1 MLKFLI
7 DECLSLDLVE
17 VARDHGFSE
26 SSHVA
31 WLGKAGRKDWA
42 LKTFILEGDWT
53 FVTRNSIDFRGL
65 AEKPGTKGQYADV
78 ALHAGLVCING
89 PDGMTADPST
99 SVGMTNSVSAALDEI
114 GNADQ
119 LVNEV
124 IEVDLDSLETDF
136 TIRRYT
142 LPEEAE

>member
-1 MLKFLI
+1 
-7 DECLSLDLVE
+7 
-17 VARDHGFSE
+17 
-26 SSHVA
+26 
-31 WLGKAGRKDWA
+31 
-42 LKTFILEGDWT
+42 
-53 FVTRNSIDFRGL
+53 
-65 AEKPGTKGQYADV
+65 
-78 ALHAGLVCING
+78 
-89 PDGMTADPST
+89 
-99 SVGMTNSVSAALDEI
+99 MTNSVSAALDEI